1 MTTSLNENT
10 HTSVS
15 IYLLYLNLAETE
27 KPCHEPAS
35 ANLEGYKLSRGKIY
49 NQLNQNYGGVH
60 PWLPAPATLF
70 PPGVREHTERDH
82 QLQSL
87 GEKRGRE

>member
-1 MTTSLNENT
+1 MPTSLKENT

-35 ANLEGYKLSRGKIY
+35 ADLSRSKIY

-82 QLQSL
+82 
-87 GEKRGRE
+87 